1 MIGLNYDFLL
11 SFDWFKFIIRVFSL
25 VFIGFVSR
33 VCTEQWLFLG
43 ELGYSLAC
51 MAQILEQIFTA
62 KMAATSGASSA
73 TPVKPTLKRQVSQP
87 QKVKSGVFLEPS
99 KIVEALDRF
108 GHVNEKLIQELLSRS
123 DDEEEDV
130 LKRYA
135 MFPLARNNVC
145 PSSGKLLESQ
155 PPIHPV
161 KQTPVSGPIFTGH
174 IETDMD
180 STGGAIAAAELYG
193 GWDQR

>member
-1 MIGLNYDFLL
+1 
-11 SFDWFKFIIRVFSL
+11 
-25 VFIGFVSR
+25 
-33 VCTEQWLFLG
+33 
-43 ELGYSLAC
+43 
-51 MAQILEQIFTA
+51 MASTA
-62 KMAATSGASSA
+62 PPPPA
-73 TPVKPTLKRQVSQP
+73 KPTLKRQVSQP

-108 GHVNEKLIQELLSRS
+108 GHVNEKLIQELISRS
-123 DDEEEDV
+123 DKEEADEV
-130 LKRYA
+130 LKRYS
-135 MFPLARNNVC
+135 MFPLARNTVC
-145 PSSGKLLESQ
+145 PSSGKLLQSQ

-193 GWDQR
+193 G